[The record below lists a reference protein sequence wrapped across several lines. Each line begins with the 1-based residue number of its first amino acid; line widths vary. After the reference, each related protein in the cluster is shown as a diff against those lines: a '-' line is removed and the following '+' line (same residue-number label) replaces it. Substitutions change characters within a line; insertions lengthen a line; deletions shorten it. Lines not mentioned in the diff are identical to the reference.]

1 MTAASLSPE
10 VCFIDRLSEA
20 DRNSLLLLGRVR
32 TYSGRSIV
40 FFEDDESGSVF
51 VVRSGLV
58 KLSLVVDDH
67 EVVLDLL
74 GPGDVLGEISAIDGL
89 VRGATATTLIEVELC
104 VIPATAF
111 MEFVAE
117 RPAVML
123 ELVRSIA
130 GRLRSA
136 SRRQVESGAL
146 DANGPSVPT
155 PRRDG
160 GTIRTAGRQH
170 DRDCQPAHAERCRR
184 LGGAVTRGGGQGV
197 AQHAARRVGHD
208 EPSLDHRARRAR
220 GPLSRRP
227 GPAAATAQVVG
238 ACRARVRPPVPRGS
252 GWNRSSRM
260 IM

>member
-20 DRNSLLLLGRVR
+20 DRNSLLLLGRAR

-51 VVRSGLV
+51 VVRSGVV

-104 VIPATAF
+104 VIPAIAF

-146 DANGPSVPT
+146 DAT
-155 PRRDG
+155 
-160 GTIRTAGRQH
+160 GRV
-170 DRDCQPAHAERCRR
+170 CRR
-184 LGGAVTRGGGQGV
+184 LVEMVERFGQPVGSTIVIAGPLTQNDVAAWAGLSREAVVKALRSM
-197 AQHAARRVGHD
+197 RRVGWVTTNPRSITVHD
-208 EPSLDHRARRAR
+208 VHAFRSRAGL
-220 GPLSRRP
+220 GP
-227 GPAAATAQVVG
+227 
-238 ACRARVRPPVPRGS
+238 PPQPH
-252 GWNRSSRM
+252 RSSVPA
-260 IM
+260 